1 MGIGIIAYMALMSR
15 LSGMRWP
22 LLDRYQIT
30 WLPELFFAFGLG
42 AAPAYL
48 THGAVMAWLEPYAA
62 GWLVSLCAWLAAIF
76 VFNRAVAWA
85 YIWMQTGHGAIL
97 HWGMEPV
104 RDPDRKQ
111 FLTPF
116 VDWLSARLGIV
127 KNSTPYCRLF
137 MAVKGFLIGLPVGG
151 VVLAVL
157 WPLAYEIGARLR
169 GKVRFDPHA
178 LAEVLAG
185 AGAGLAI
192 VIFMAMFN

>member
-1 MGIGIIAYMALMSR
+1 MTAIAAIIYMSIMSR
-15 LSGMRWP
+15 MAGGGLGAKY
-22 LLDRYQIT
+22 LDRVRLT
-30 WLPELFFAFGLG
+30 WLPELLFAVPFG
-42 AAPAYL
+42 AALSILSDNFIVASIML
-48 THGAVMAWLEPYAA
+48 SFGAAW
-62 GWLVSLCAWLAAIF
+62 S
-76 VFNRAVAWA
+76 

-116 VDWLSARLGIV
+116 VDWLSGRLGIV

-169 GKVRFDPHA
+169 GKVKFDPHIVS
-178 LAEVLAG
+178 EVLAG

-192 VIFMAMFN
+192 AVFVW

>member
-1 MGIGIIAYMALMSR
+1 MIIIYMALMSR

-22 LLDRYQIT
+22 LLDRFKIT
-30 WLPELFFAFGLG
+30 WLPELLFAIPFG
-42 AAPAYL
+42 AAL
-48 THGAVMAWLEPYAA
+48 SLWSDNFITSWLLFCFGTAW
-62 GWLVSLCAWLAAIF
+62 S
-76 VFNRAVAWA
+76 

-97 HWGMEPV
+97 HWGMEPI

-116 VDWLSARLGIV
+116 VDWLAKRLGIV
-127 KNSTPYCRLF
+127 KNSTPYCRMF

-169 GKVRFDPHA
+169 GKVKFDPHIA
-178 LAEVLAG
+178 AEVLAG

-192 VIFMAMFN
+192 AVFVW

>member
-1 MGIGIIAYMALMSR
+1 MIIIYMALMSR
-15 LSGMRWP
+15 MSGMRWP
-22 LLDRYQIT
+22 LLDRFKIT
-30 WLPELFFAFGLG
+30 WLPELFFAAGFGWAAYQYG
-42 AAPAYL
+42 GWIAAPL
-48 THGAVMAWLEPYAA
+48 
-62 GWLVSLCAWLAAIF
+62 
-76 VFNRAVAWA
+76 AVAWS
-85 YIWMQTGHGAIL
+85 YIWMQTGHRAIL
-97 HWGMEPV
+97 HWGMEPI

-116 VDWLSARLGIV
+116 VDWLAKRLGIV

-169 GKVRFDPHA
+169 GKVKFDPHIV
-178 LAEVLAG
+178 AEVLAG

-192 VIFMAMFN
+192 AFFVW